1 MYNKSIF
8 SGQREEIDVN
18 YEPRVGAASE
28 MATNSILWVG
38 IIACFILLI
47 LTMVIF
53 ICYLDR
59 PDRSRPLTTP
69 APTPTVVGP
78 VTPDRGGS
86 GSGSP
91 VVVNGHSPRTP
102 QPYIEYVRRTIDE
115 TPYYRR
121 DGRRRVV
128 NPQNTF

>member
-8 SGQREEIDVN
+8 SGQREEIYVN
-18 YEPRVGAASE
+18 YEPGVGAASE
-28 MATNSILWVG
+28 MATSSILWVG

-47 LTMVIF
+47 LTVAIF

-59 PDRSRPLTTP
+59 PDRSRPSTTP

-78 VTPDRGGS
+78 VTPDRGG

-115 TPYYRR
+115 TPNYRR
-121 DGRRRVV
+121 DGRRVV